1 MPRVVAFG
9 CSFTYGHGLPDCYD
23 GKIGCG
29 PNPSNFA
36 WPRLLAN
43 KLGYTFANMGKGGS
57 GNTEIL
63 WRLLNFNF
71 EVDDVC
77 VIMWSYFDRS
87 NFFRYSNDITGKRIE
102 RNHRLLD
109 EEKSVFDE
117 NNNITN
123 LLAMSHAAYYL
134 DSLNISSYACVGA
147 YRVDQVALGD
157 RENIQI
163 DEFDF
168 ISHDR
173 IKIANLDLSFN
184 MISHVVDAA
193 LDGKHPGIRSHQLI
207 AERLY
212 NNLNVIH

>member
-1 MPRVVAFG
+1 MPRLVAFG
-9 CSFTYGHGLPDCYD
+9 CSFTYGHGLPDCHD

-43 KLGYTFANMGKGGS
+43 KLGYTFVNMGKGGS

-77 VIMWSYFDRS
+77 VIMWSYFPRTD
-87 NFFRYSNDITGKRIE
+87 FFRYRNDGAGTRIE
-102 RNHRLLD
+102 HNHRLLD
-109 EEKSVFDE
+109 EEETVFNE

-134 DSLNISSYACVGA
+134 DSLNISSYACIGA
-147 YRVDQVALGD
+147 YDAMGENPKFGDVDIVL
-157 RENIQI
+157 
-163 DEFDF
+163 
-168 ISHDR
+168 HDR
-173 IKIANLDLSFN
+173 IKITNLDLSFS
-184 MISHVVDAA
+184 MSSHVVDIA
-193 LDGKHPGIRSHQLI
+193 LDGRHPGIQSHKLI

-212 NNLNVIH
+212 NNLNVIR

>member
-1 MPRVVAFG
+1 
-9 CSFTYGHGLPDCYD
+9 
-23 GKIGCG
+23 
-29 PNPSNFA
+29 
-36 WPRLLAN
+36 
-43 KLGYTFANMGKGGS
+43 MGKPGA

-77 VIMWSYFDRS
+77 VIMWSYFGRS
-87 NFFRYSNDITGKRIE
+87 DFFRYSNDIAGKRIE
-102 RNHRLLD
+102 RNDRLLD

-134 DSLNISSYACVGA
+134 DSLNISSHAWIGA
-147 YRVDQVALGD
+147 YSPKFADYDIVL
-157 RENIQI
+157 
-163 DEFDF
+163 
-168 ISHDR
+168 HDR
-173 IKIANLDLSFN
+173 IKITNLDLSFS
-184 MISHVVDAA
+184 MASYVVDTA
-193 LDGKHPGIRSHQLI
+193 LDGRHPGIRSHKLI

>member
-1 MPRVVAFG
+1 MPRLVAFG

-29 PNPSNFA
+29 PTPSNFA

-43 KLGYTFANMGKGGS
+43 KLGYTFANMGKPGA

-77 VIMWSYFDRS
+77 VIMWSYFNRS
-87 NFFRYSNDITGKRIE
+87 DFFRYSNDIEGKRIE
-102 RNHRLLD
+102 RNDRLLD
-109 EEKSVFDE
+109 EEKSVFNE

-134 DSLNISSYACVGA
+134 DSLNISSHACIGA
-147 YRVDQVALGD
+147 YSPKFADDIVL
-157 RENIQI
+157 
-163 DEFDF
+163 
-168 ISHDR
+168 HDR
-173 IKIANLDLSFN
+173 IKITNLDLSFS
-184 MISHVVDAA
+184 MASYVVDTA
-193 LDGKHPGIRSHQLI
+193 LDGRHPGIQSHKLI